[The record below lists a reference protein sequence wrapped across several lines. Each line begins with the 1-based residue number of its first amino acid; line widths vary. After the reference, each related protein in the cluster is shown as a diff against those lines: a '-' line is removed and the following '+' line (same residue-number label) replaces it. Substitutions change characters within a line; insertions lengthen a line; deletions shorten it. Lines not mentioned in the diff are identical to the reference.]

1 MSDAL
6 FGVLIGGIIGWIAP
20 LLTLRYGER
29 RWRFETKLAHLRT
42 ERARFEKLYEDA
54 LKLFG
59 EGAVKNGYSI
69 PMIADFLVLFPKEL
83 GDMFEKHM
91 RNTEKTEESIRATV
105 LELAAAMKRDLRARD
120 EEIRKLLDA
129 A

>member
-6 FGVLIGGIIGWIAP
+6 FGVLIGGVIGWIAP

-29 RWRFETKLAHLRT
+29 RWRFETKLAHLRA
-42 ERARFEKLYEDA
+42 ERARFEKLYEEA

-69 PMIADFLVLFPKEL
+69 PMIADFMVLFPKEL
-83 GDMFEKHM
+83 SEIFEKYM
-91 RNTEKTEESIRATV
+91 GDKDKTEEKIRGTV
-105 LELAAAMKRDLRARD
+105 LELAAAMKRDLRSRD

>member
-6 FGVLIGGIIGWIAP
+6 FGVIIGGLIGWIAP

-29 RWRFETKLAHLRT
+29 RWRFEKKLAYLKA
-42 ERARFEKLYEDA
+42 ERKRFEKLYEES
-54 LKLFG
+54 LKIFG
-59 EGAVKNGYSI
+59 EGAVVNSYST
-69 PMIADFLVLFPKEL
+69 PMIADFLVLFPKDL
-83 GDMFEKHM
+83 GEIFEKHM
-91 RNTEKTEESIRATV
+91 RDKERTEEGIRATV
-105 LELAAAMKRDLRARD
+105 LELAAAMKRDLRRRD

>member
-1 MSDAL
+1 MSDAI
-6 FGVLIGGIIGWIAP
+6 FGVLIGGLIGWIAP

-29 RWRFETKLAHLRT
+29 RWRFETKLAHLKA
-42 ERARFEKLYEDA
+42 ERDRFEKLYEEA

-59 EGAVKNGYSI
+59 EGAAENSYST

-83 GDMFEKHM
+83 GDLFKKHM
-91 RNTEKTEESIRATV
+91 RDKEKTEESIRGTV
-105 LELAAAMKRDLRARD
+105 LELAAAMKKDLRSRD
-120 EEIRKLLDA
+120 EEIRRVLDA